1 MDKIFITAL
10 RVDAVIGIYD
20 WEREI
25 LQRLLID
32 LEMDTDIRDA
42 AQTDDIKYALN
53 YKEISDRVEAT
64 VAASSF
70 GLIESLAEK
79 VAQLVRDEFGVSWV
93 KVTVHKP
100 DAIEAA
106 SDIAVMIERGQRS

>member
-25 LQRLLID
+25 LQKLVID
-32 LEMDTDIRDA
+32 LEMDTDIREA
-42 AQTDDIKYALN
+42 ARTDDIAHALN
-53 YKEISDRVEAT
+53 YKEISDRVLQFS
-64 VAASSF
+64 AASSF

-79 VAQLVRDEFGVSWV
+79 IAMLVLEEFGVSRV
-93 KVTVHKP
+93 RVTVHKP

-106 SDIAVMIERGQRS
+106 GDIAVMIERGA

>member
-20 WEREI
+20 WERKI
-25 LQRLLID
+25 LQKLLID
-32 LEMDTDIRDA
+32 LEMSADIISA
-42 AQTDDIKYALN
+42 ARTDDIEHTLN
-53 YKEISDRVEAT
+53 YKKISDRVLEFAS
-64 VAASSF
+64 ASSF

-79 VAQLVRDEFGVSWV
+79 TAALVLDEFGVSWV

-106 SDIAVMIERGQRS
+106 TDIAVMIERERS